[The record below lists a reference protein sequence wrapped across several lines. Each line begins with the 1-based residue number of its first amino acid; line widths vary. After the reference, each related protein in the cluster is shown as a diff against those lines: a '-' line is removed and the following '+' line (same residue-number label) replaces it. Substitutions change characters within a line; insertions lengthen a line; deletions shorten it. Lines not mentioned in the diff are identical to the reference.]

1 MERARHPRVVTGSIK
16 LGKIR
21 GFQSRRAGDLS
32 GTSMVNYSTVFSA
45 PMDPQS
51 FADGEVLLI
60 APKAEEQHAL
70 SVYHQFLRS
79 LKFV

>member
-1 MERARHPRVVTGSIK
+1 
-16 LGKIR
+16 
-21 GFQSRRAGDLS
+21 
-32 GTSMVNYSTVFSA
+32 MVNYSTVFSA

-60 APKAEEQHAL
+60 APKAEEQYAL

-79 LKFV
+79 LKFF